1 MGRARCG
8 RATGGRVSARQGL
21 LSCGIWGRGTKQANT
36 ARLLCRQ
43 TRAFR
48 ACAFRRRQVRPM
60 APSPH
65 GVRGCMSLTV
75 LLTHTRL
82 RTYNNES
89 LEKLCMLYMIITSGS
104 RARPIHFL
112 DVAIDVVEVCFDVA
126 IVREVVPCRVHQRLS
141 LSYRGSC

>member
-21 LSCGIWGRGTKQANT
+21 SSCGIWGGRD
-36 ARLLCRQ
+36 Q
-43 TRAFR
+43 TRKHGKTVVPSDTFLR
-48 ACAFRRRQVRPM
+48 DCAFRRRQVRPM

-89 LEKLCMLYMIITSGS
+89 LEKLCMLNMIITSGS
-104 RARPIHFL
+104 RTGPVHFL
-112 DVAIDVVEVCFDVA
+112 DLTIDPVEVSFDVT
-126 IVREVVPCRVHQRLS
+126 IVREVVPCRVHHRLS

>member
-21 LSCGIWGRGTKQANT
+21 SSCGIWGGRD
-36 ARLLCRQ
+36 Q
-43 TRAFR
+43 TRKHGKTVVPSDTFLR

-89 LEKLCMLYMIITSGS
+89 LEKLCMLNMIITSGS
-104 RARPIHFL
+104 RTGPVHFL
-112 DVAIDVVEVCFDVA
+112 DLTIDPVEVCFDVA

>member
-1 MGRARCG
+1 MRYK
-8 RATGGRVSARQGL
+8 GGRD
-21 LSCGIWGRGTKQANT
+21 
-36 ARLLCRQ
+36 Q
-43 TRAFR
+43 TGKHGKTVVPSDTFLR

-89 LEKLCMLYMIITSGS
+89 LETLCMLYMIITSGS
-104 RARPIHFL
+104 RARPVHFL
-112 DVAIDVVEVCFDVA
+112 DVGIDVIEVISDGA
-126 IVREVVPCRVHQRLS
+126 IVREVVPCRVHHRLS
-141 LSYRGSC
+141 LSYRGSCRFQPHHEVHHVASPPLH